1 MVWCRRSSSSW
12 DLHEDGRRL
21 LPEPPPH
28 ARRPFHPLCCG
39 PETEQEEGAS
49 INTFE
54 ASAYLADRATR
65 ELLLGSMCFLRP
77 ALPSFECAAQRHGPP
92 RRTCTAALGLGIGSG
107 REVQLESPNTRGT
120 LAALAY
126 YTLNKPPKGARR
138 PRLGGE
144 MKGNAK
150 PPGEGERGVKMERGR
165 WPPLWGPLPA
175 CSST

>member
-12 DLHEDGRRL
+12 DLHEDGRWL
-21 LPEPPPH
+21 LPEEPPH

-39 PETEQEEGAS
+39 PETEQEEVAS

-65 ELLLGSMCFLRP
+65 EPLLGSTCFLRP

-92 RRTCTAALGLGIGSG
+92 RRTCTAAVGLGIGSG

-126 YTLNKPPKGARR
+126 YTLNKPPEGARR
-138 PRLGGE
+138 QRLGVVDVGE
-144 MKGNAK
+144 RKDPGARGAGCEN
-150 PPGEGERGVKMERGR
+150 GEGQVATALAAAGMF
-165 WPPLWGPLPA
+165 
-175 CSST
+175 